1 MSEREKKALE
11 TIMTAVPNM
20 SEFQQGRLYGYA
32 EAMEEANK
40 QKEGEED
47 GSNDDTGDTDSD

>member
-40 QKEGEED
+40 QKGDEEN
-47 GSNDDTGDTDSD
+47 GSNDDTGTLP

>member
-40 QKEGEED
+40 QKGDEEN
-47 GSNDDTGDTDSD
+47 GSNDDTGNTDSD